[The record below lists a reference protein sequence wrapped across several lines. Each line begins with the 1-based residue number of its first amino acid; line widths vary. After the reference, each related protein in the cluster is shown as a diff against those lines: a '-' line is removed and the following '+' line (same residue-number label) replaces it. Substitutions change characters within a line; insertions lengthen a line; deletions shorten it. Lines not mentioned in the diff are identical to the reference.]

1 MPDAAFTTHL
11 AEWAHTL
18 LVWIGFGTLAGLLA
32 KSIMPGRNPGGPIA
46 TLLVGI
52 GGTCIGMG
60 VLTYL
65 NAGARISPI
74 TPLGFVAAS
83 AGAAVLLFFH
93 KMLGGYI
100 FAEQG
105 EGVGP
110 DRSYIRRPY
119 YRRRSSTRVYDE

>member
-1 MPDAAFTTHL
+1 MPDANFMSELSQWANHL
-11 AEWAHTL
+11 L
-18 LVWIGFGTLAGLLA
+18 IWIGFGTLAGLLA

-65 NAGARISPI
+65 NSGQRITPISPM
-74 TPLGFVAAS
+74 GFVAAS
-83 AGAAVLLFFH
+83 GGAAVLLFFH

-110 DRSYIRRPY
+110 DRPYIRAPY
-119 YRRRSSTRVYDE
+119 YRRRTTRVYDE

>member
-1 MPDAAFTTHL
+1 MDPTITDSL
-11 AEWAHTL
+11 AQWAHTG

-60 VLTYL
+60 VLTYFM
-65 NAGARISPI
+65 GGQKITPIS
-74 TPLGFVAAS
+74 PLGFVAAS
-83 AGAAVLLFFH
+83 GGAAVLLFFH

-119 YRRRSSTRVYDE
+119 YRRNSTRVYED